1 MTDQTIFALASGR
14 GRAGIAVVR
23 VSGPDAAAA
32 LVRIAGRLPPP
43 RRARL
48 ARLSDGDG
56 EVLDEGLV
64 LWFPAPASFT
74 GEDTV
79 ELHLHG
85 GRAVTDGVL
94 AVLGRCPGLR
104 PAEPGEF
111 SRRAFANGRLDLTA
125 AEGLA
130 DLVAAETAAQRRQA
144 LRQMGGALA
153 SLYEGWRQ
161 RLVGAL
167 AQIEAAIDFAE
178 EDIPGDLDALVRVTA
193 AALAAEVGAH
203 LDDGRRGER
212 LREGIEIAIVGPP
225 NAGKSSLLNALVGR
239 AAAIVSPHPGTTRD
253 VIEVALDL
261 GGYPVVLADTAGLRE
276 AVEPVEWEGVA
287 RARRWARAAD
297 LRLVVLD
304 GALWPSTDPEAL
316 AQAEGDDVVVVN
328 KADLFAPGG
337 APTGLDAVGRAA
349 LAVSATTGAGLDA
362 LIRGLEAKVA
372 ARFEASAAPAL
383 TRARHRQA
391 LERCR
396 DALDRAE
403 RGGGAELL
411 AEDLRCAA
419 EALGRITGRV
429 DVEEVLDRIF
439 REFCIGK

>member
-32 LVRIAGRLPPP
+32 LARIAGRLPPP
-43 RRARL
+43 RRAHL

-64 LWFPAPASFT
+64 LWFPAPGSFT
-74 GEDTV
+74 GEDTA

-111 SRRAFANGRLDLTA
+111 SRRAFANGKLDLTA

-153 SLYEGWRQ
+153 RLYEGWRQ

-167 AQIEAAIDFAE
+167 AQVEAAIDFAD
-178 EDIPGDLDALVRVTA
+178 EDIPDDLEKRVRATA
-193 AALAAEVGAH
+193 AGLAAEVGAH
-203 LDDGRRGER
+203 LADGRRGER
-212 LREGIEIAIVGPP
+212 LREGIDIAIVGPP

-261 GGYPVVLADTAGLRE
+261 GGYPVVLADTAGLR
-276 AVEPVEWEGVA
+276 VPVEAIESEGIA
-287 RARRWARAAD
+287 RARRWAGEAD
-297 LRLVVLD
+297 VRLVVLD
-304 GALWPSTDPEAL
+304 GAVWPRSDAEAL
-316 AQAEGDDVVVVN
+316 ALANGDDVVVVN
-328 KADLFAPGG
+328 KADLFAP
-337 APTGLDAVGRAA
+337 AAAEKYLQVVGREA
-349 LAVSATTGAGLDA
+349 LAVSARTGAGLDTLVRA
-362 LIRGLEAKVA
+362 LETKVA
-372 ARFEASAAPAL
+372 TRFDATAVPAL

-396 DALDRAE
+396 DALEQAVW
-403 RGGGAELL
+403 GGGAELV

-429 DVEEVLDRIF
+429 DVEEILDRIF